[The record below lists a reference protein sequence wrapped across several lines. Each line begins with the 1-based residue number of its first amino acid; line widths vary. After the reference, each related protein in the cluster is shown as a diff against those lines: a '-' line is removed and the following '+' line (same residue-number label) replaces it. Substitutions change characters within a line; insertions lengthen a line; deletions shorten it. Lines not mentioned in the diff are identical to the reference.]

1 VSSFR
6 AVALALSLVVE
17 LGCTNLVEED
27 EMALKPWHLWGSTE
41 SFDVISPGIG
51 QVRVA
56 ATQQLARVRYARPE
70 SFRFLFAA
78 TINSGQGVG
87 GAPVAPGGNHTVG
100 FDVTSGIGRARVT
113 LKNFAQF
120 NFAWPGAF
128 AIEIG
133 QQKWAS
139 KVLMPQLDDQA
150 AVPIPIIDTDT
161 LIAQDIQ
168 VETHATLNTVAAND
182 VVQIAVSCSF
192 APNAHVRPE
201 WYMRQFNGEEH
212 KGQ

>member
-1 VSSFR
+1 M
-6 AVALALSLVVE
+6 AV
-17 LGCTNLVEED
+17 
-27 EMALKPWHLWGSTE
+27 KPWHLWGSTE

-56 ATQQLARVRYARPE
+56 ATQQLARVRYKRPE

-78 TINSGQGVG
+78 SILSGQGVG
-87 GAPVAPGGNHTVG
+87 GAPVAPGGTLQVG

-120 NFAWPGAF
+120 NFQWVGAF
-128 AIEIG
+128 ATIVG
-133 QQKWAS
+133 AQKWAS
-139 KVLMPQLDDQA
+139 KVDQPNLDDQA
-150 AVPIPIIDTDT
+150 ATPLVLDTDT

-168 VETHATLNTVAAND
+168 VETHATVNTVAAND

-192 APNAHVRPE
+192 APNAHVRPD
-201 WYMRQFNGEEH
+201 WMVKQFLGEERE
-212 KGQ
+212 GE